1 LGVNRKHIIEGID
14 RSLKNL
20 DTHYVDVVFAHR
32 HDFETPI
39 EEVCRGFD

>member
-1 LGVNRKHIIEGID
+1 MEGVD

-20 DTHYVDVVFAHR
+20 GMTYVDILFAHR